1 MGHGVLRNGDD
12 NVFFQRGDVNKN
24 HVLIFIH
31 VGTTY
36 IHVVCTIFFSCSFLR
51 ACLYLYLLF

>member
-24 HVLIFIH
+24 RVLIFIR
-31 VGTTY
+31 VPTY
-36 IHVVCTIFFSCSFLR
+36 VRTLFFSCSCSSRVSISISIILN
-51 ACLYLYLLF
+51 Y